1 MSAVGNPLPVLQ
13 TKLYRPRTTQD
24 YVRRSRLNDRLK
36 QIERHPLTLVSAPAG
51 YGKSVLLSA
60 WLEQCSCP
68 GAWLS
73 LDENDN
79 DLGTFE
85 SYFLAALRSA
95 IPSFGDG
102 LLDLLDST
110 SLPPT
115 RTFVEMLFTELSRLD
130 EGMFLMIDDYGVI
143 TNDAVHAFISKL
155 MRHPHPNLHLVL
167 ITRYAPPLPLNEWRA
182 NSQLVEIRNFE
193 LRFSLEETRS
203 FLQQAIDAP
212 LDEKTIAALH
222 EKTEGWA
229 AGLRLA
235 ALSFSRIEEF
245 QGQIDRLSGSNM
257 YIRDYLVSQVLVHLP
272 AEKQLFLL
280 QTSILDRFC
289 ASLCQA
295 VIMLDSPLLDAQVTL
310 QELEATNVFT
320 IPLDDSGTWFRYHHL
335 FDEFLQ
341 MRLREGYSA
350 EVLAALHVRASAW
363 FAEHGFIEEAL
374 KHALTAGEMEASIQ
388 IVAANR
394 QELMNE
400 EHFQRLWR
408 WLQQFPQHI
417 IEESP
422 DLLLIQARSAQIQ
435 RFDMAEVSR
444 IADKVDALVNTLPLE
459 PQKAK
464 RISAETG
471 ALRSASHY
479 FALDPKTALAC
490 CSNGLEIMPRQWYAL
505 RSYCWIYG
513 AAALQM
519 NGDLSGAY
527 EWIQQGRREDTEVSG
542 GPQARNAAAEGFV
555 SWIAADL
562 AGLQRVAEFMLGI
575 STDSRWHSLGWAH
588 YFLACVHYHRND
600 LDSALYHAKKTFDRR
615 YVNHAL
621 ANVYSAFI
629 MAMIQQARGK
639 SEAALEMLALA
650 ADFANEIRSTPFILM
665 VQSFQAELAVLQSRA
680 HELIK
685 WEEQACLNV
694 QLSAMPFFY
703 APPLTIPKVLLA
715 IGTPG
720 SLVKAAD
727 CLQRLH
733 AFAES
738 THNTRVLIEVLAL
751 EAMLHAANQ
760 NQQAALVALEESLA
774 LAQPGGFIRLYVDLG
789 PKIAELLRRMQN
801 RKLSSGYTA
810 SILSAFSDTSHIDR
824 QLSGNKQLIE
834 PLTEREL
841 EILDLLG
848 KRYSNKEIAAELVI
862 SPETV
867 KRHAIN
873 IYQKLAVHN
882 RRDAVE
888 VAGALGLIPPP

>member
-13 TKLYRPRTTQD
+13 TKLYRPRITLD

-36 QIERHPLTLVSAPAG
+36 QIERYPLTLVSAPAG

-60 WLEQCSCP
+60 WLEQCDCP

-79 DLGTFE
+79 DLGSFV

-95 IPSFGDG
+95 IPLFGDG

-115 RTFVEMLFTELSRLD
+115 RTFVEMLFAELNRLD
-130 EGMFLMIDDYGVI
+130 EDIVLMIDDYGVI
-143 TNDAVHAFISKL
+143 TNDAVHAFISEL

-167 ITRYAPPLPLNEWRA
+167 STRYAPPLPLNEWRA
-182 NSQLVEIRNFE
+182 NSQLVEVQNVE

-203 FLQQAIDAP
+203 FLQRAIDAP
-212 LDEKTIAALH
+212 LDEKTVAALH

-235 ALSFSRIEEF
+235 ALSFSRVEEF
-245 QGQIDRLSGSNM
+245 QGKIDRLSGSNI
-257 YIRDYLVSQVLVHLP
+257 YIRDYLISQVLVHLP

-295 VIMLDSPLLDAQVTL
+295 VIMLDSPLLDAQATL

-320 IPLDDSGTWFRYHHL
+320 IPLDDSGHWFRYHHL

-341 MRLREGYSA
+341 MRLHEGYSN
-350 EVLAALHVRASAW
+350 EVVAALHVRASAW

-374 KHALTAGEMEASIQ
+374 KHALTAGEMEAAIQ

-408 WLQQFPQHI
+408 WLQQFPQHS

-435 RFDMAEVSR
+435 RFDMAEVIR
-444 IADKVDALVNTLPLE
+444 IADKVDVLVNALPLE
-459 PQKAK
+459 PQRAE
-464 RISAETG
+464 RMLAETG

-479 FALDPKTALAC
+479 FALDPQAALAYC
-490 CSNGLEIMPRQWYAL
+490 RNGLEIMPRQWYAL

-519 NGDLSGAY
+519 MGDLSGAY
-527 EWIQQGRREDTEVSG
+527 DWIQKGRCEDVEVSG
-542 GPQARNAAAEGFV
+542 GPQARNAIAEGFV
-555 SWIAADL
+555 SWMAADL
-562 AGLQRVAEFMLGI
+562 ASLQRVGEFALRV

-629 MAMIQQARGK
+629 MAMIQQARGEP
-639 SEAALEMLALA
+639 EAALETVSLA
-650 ADFANEIRSTPFILM
+650 ADYANEIRSTPFILM
-665 VQSFQAELAVLQSRA
+665 VQSFQAELAVLQGRA
-680 HELIK
+680 RELMQ
-685 WEEQACLNV
+685 WEEQSCLSV
-694 QLSAMPFFY
+694 RLSAMPFFY

-751 EAMLHAANQ
+751 EAMLPRC
-760 NQQAALVALEESLA
+760 
-774 LAQPGGFIRLYVDLG
+774 QP
-789 PKIAELLRRMQN
+789 RR
-801 RKLSSGYTA
+801 R
-810 SILSAFSDTSHIDR
+810 
-824 QLSGNKQLIE
+824 SGNGGSRRIAGTGPTRRFHP
-834 PLTEREL
+834 PLCRPWSE
-841 EILDLLG
+841 DG
-848 KRYSNKEIAAELVI
+848 
-862 SPETV
+862 
-867 KRHAIN
+867 
-873 IYQKLAVHN
+873 
-882 RRDAVE
+882 
-888 VAGALGLIPPP
+888 

>member
-1 MSAVGNPLPVLQ
+1 
-13 TKLYRPRTTQD
+13 
-24 YVRRSRLNDRLK
+24 
-36 QIERHPLTLVSAPAG
+36 
-51 YGKSVLLSA
+51 
-60 WLEQCSCP
+60 
-68 GAWLS
+68 
-73 LDENDN
+73 
-79 DLGTFE
+79 
-85 SYFLAALRSA
+85 
-95 IPSFGDG
+95 
-102 LLDLLDST
+102 
-110 SLPPT
+110 
-115 RTFVEMLFTELSRLD
+115 
-130 EGMFLMIDDYGVI
+130 
-143 TNDAVHAFISKL
+143 
-155 MRHPHPNLHLVL
+155 
-167 ITRYAPPLPLNEWRA
+167 
-182 NSQLVEIRNFE
+182 
-193 LRFSLEETRS
+193 
-203 FLQQAIDAP
+203 
-212 LDEKTIAALH
+212 
-222 EKTEGWA
+222 
-229 AGLRLA
+229 
-235 ALSFSRIEEF
+235 
-245 QGQIDRLSGSNM
+245 
-257 YIRDYLVSQVLVHLP
+257 P

-295 VIMLDSPLLDAQVTL
+295 VIMVDSPLLDAQATL

-320 IPLDDSGTWFRYHHL
+320 IPLDDSGHWFRYHHL

-341 MRLREGYSA
+341 MRLHEGYST
-350 EVLAALHVRASAW
+350 EVVAALHVRASAW

-374 KHALTAGEMEASIQ
+374 KHALIAGEKEAAIQ

-435 RFDMAEVSR
+435 RFDMAEVIR
-444 IADKVDALVNTLPLE
+444 IADKVDVLVNALPLE
-459 PQKAK
+459 PQKAE

-479 FALDPKTALAC
+479 FALDPKAALAC
-490 CSNGLEIMPRQWYAL
+490 CRNGLEIMPRQWYAL

-519 NGDLSGAY
+519 MGDLSGAY
-527 EWIQQGRREDTEVSG
+527 DWIQQGRCEDVEVRG
-542 GPQARNAAAEGFV
+542 GPQARNAIAEGFV
-555 SWIAADL
+555 SWMAADL
-562 AGLQRVAEFMLGI
+562 ASLQRVGEFALRV

-629 MAMIQQARGK
+629 MAMIQQARG
-639 SEAALEMLALA
+639 EPEVALETVALA
-650 ADFANEIRSTPFILM
+650 ADYANEIRSTPFILM
-665 VQSFQAELAVLQSRA
+665 VQSFQAELAVLQGRA
-680 HELIK
+680 RELLK

-760 NQQAALVALEESLA
+760 NEEAALEALEESLA

-789 PKIAELLRRMQN
+789 PKMAELLRHLHN
-801 RKLSSGYTA
+801 REPYSEYVTNILGAFADTA
-810 SILSAFSDTSHIDR
+810 RLNSEPA
-824 QLSGNKQLIE
+824 GNGQLIE

-841 EILDLLG
+841 EILALLG

-873 IYQKLAVHN
+873 I
-882 RRDAVE
+882 
-888 VAGALGLIPPP
+888 